1 MPLFFPL
8 WLNMLDGWQTL
19 IKGHKCAT
27 CKTTMISLI
36 AGTFWPACSKDLCL
50 EENLW
55 AHLYLPPLKGMAA
68 PGQLAFILTPRDFKG
83 GKRLRN
89 APQTKYLSVLHPS
102 VVIFFTTALP
112 SFMAPSW
119 QFFKSSM
126 GPHQLV
132 AAPLRFPKLSITVDF
147 LKNVPPV
154 EAKKTRYTSGVSQ
167 TYAPIIPLVFCF
179 HILDE
184 VQFKLEFFSIHDP
197 WRKLEEEQKETKT
210 KHCLLHTVLNLFLK

>member
-1 MPLFFPL
+1 
-8 WLNMLDGWQTL
+8 
-19 IKGHKCAT
+19 
-27 CKTTMISLI
+27 
-36 AGTFWPACSKDLCL
+36 
-50 EENLW
+50 
-55 AHLYLPPLKGMAA
+55 
-68 PGQLAFILTPRDFKG
+68 
-83 GKRLRN
+83 
-89 APQTKYLSVLHPS
+89 
-102 VVIFFTTALP
+102 
-112 SFMAPSW
+112 
-119 QFFKSSM
+119 M

-132 AAPLRFPKLSITVDF
+132 AAPLRFPKLSIAVDF

-210 KHCLLHTVLNLFLK
+210 KHCLLDTVLNLFLKYINELSLYIQMIST